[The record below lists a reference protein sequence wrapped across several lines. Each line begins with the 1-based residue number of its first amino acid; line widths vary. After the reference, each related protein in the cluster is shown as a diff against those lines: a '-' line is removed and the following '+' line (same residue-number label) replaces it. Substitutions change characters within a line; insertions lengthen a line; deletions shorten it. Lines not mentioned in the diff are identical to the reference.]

1 MYRKWVVSLLN
12 WYFYFGVLWL
22 SYWNKVS
29 VFIWHLS
36 TAMQL
41 KSSALA
47 TPSGVLRFLAL
58 LSLGCWWEMQHLM
71 AHLRLPESDSALLQD
86 SLMTSAHLSLNNFTR
101 QSFFSFQSNKPLWFP
116 FFIVDVFQVSLSI
129 LDILSSSSGY
139 SSTWLR
145 NLSF

>member
-22 SYWNKVS
+22 SYWNKVP
-29 VFIWHLS
+29 VFIWHPS

-41 KSSALA
+41 SSALA
-47 TPSGVLRFLAL
+47 TPGVVLSFTAL
-58 LSLGCWWEMQHLM
+58 LSPGFWWETQHFM
-71 AHLRLPESDSALLQD
+71 DHLRLPESDSALLQD
-86 SLMTSAHLSLNNFTR
+86 SVMTSAHLSLNNFTP
-101 QSFFSFQSNKPLWFP
+101 QSFFCFQSNKPLWFP

-129 LDILSSSSGY
+129 LDILSNSSVHL
-139 SSTWLR
+139 STWLR